1 MKISSVLYWGIY
13 NGNIDQNH
21 SYHKKCIR
29 QLIGAYLLFIPV
41 VHQNRMSKPLH
52 IQDFLKTLQ
61 EGCQANVREILTD
74 LPTGHLEKSQ
84 NRDQV
89 DQHSLNDCDQDDE
102 AAAHIMGRDGEVSDS
117 NLKTLAHP
125 NLPMEVLKTSL
136 SSDQLDLHI
145 GTDHGDFDE
154 ADVEAAL
161 ILGISNEI
169 RSAQQKQ

>member
-84 NRDQV
+84 N
-89 DQHSLNDCDQDDE
+89 
-102 AAAHIMGRDGEVSDS
+102 SDS
-117 NLKTLAHP
+117 NLKTLADP